1 MMSYQPKSY
10 RKFLASI
17 TAVAVVASMA
27 VPAASADTTS
37 TAQTKKFSDVKDD
50 FWAAQEIYSLVEK
63 GIIKGYQDNTYK
75 PNQSIIR
82 GHVANLLT
90 TALNLTVPSD
100 LKAFDDVDSKSEFA
114 KGAAATKAAGIFQGY
129 DKRFNANGALT
140 REQMASVLV
149 RAFDLKTPVKG
160 QEIKFTDFEKIGSA
174 HQADVLVL
182 AQNGITL
189 GNKDGSFDP
198 QGAVTRASFAV
209 FLERALKTLD
219 KDTYD
224 LAVMHTNDTHANLDS
239 VAKKAAAIKD
249 FRAKNQ
255 NSLLIDAGDVMSGTL
270 YFNEF
275 KGQADLEFMNVI
287 GYDVMTFGNHEFD
300 LGSSDEGLKALA
312 DFVKAAKFPFVSANV
327 DFSKDSLFDGV
338 YKGGTYT
345 DKPENGNIYSGI
357 VKEVDGEKIGIFGLT
372 TVDTPDIS
380 SPGKVEFLDYLAKA
394 EEAVTNLEKA
404 GVDKIVAVSHL
415 GYDDNPAIDNDL
427 ELAKLVDGIDIIVG
441 GHTHTK
447 LDKPVLINKDENGKE
462 KEPTVIV
469 QANEYNKFLGTLDV
483 EFDENGVIVGYAG
496 ELITI
501 ADQKEDPETAT
512 LLKGYSSKIDKI
524 KNTETGAEA
533 VNQLENPRQSDGKV
547 SVSVRSNETPLGNLI
562 SDGMLA
568 KAKEFFPET
577 VIAVNNGGGI
587 RAGIDKGPITLGD
600 ILTTMPFGNT
610 LATMKIKGSVLKE
623 ALEHSVKEA
632 PKEHGGFLHVAGMKF
647 TYDSSKAVGER
658 VVSVE
663 VEEEKGVFT
672 PLDLDKEYVIAT
684 STFTAKGGDSFSMF
698 AKAYEEGRVTDLGYT
713 DWSNFL
719 DYVVKLKTVDPK
731 VEGRIID
738 LAQTKK

>member
-1 MMSYQPKSY
+1 MSYNPRSY

-17 TAVAVVASMA
+17 TTAAVVASMV
-27 VPAASADTTS
+27 VPVVSTNAS
-37 TAQTKKFSDVKDD
+37 TATQTKKFPDVKDD
-50 FWAAQEIYSLVEK
+50 FWAAKEIYSLVEK

-82 GHVANLLT
+82 GHVANLIT
-90 TALNLTVPSD
+90 EALELPIPTE
-100 LKAFDDVDSKSEFA
+100 LKSFDDVSASSQFA
-114 KGAAATKAAGIFQGY
+114 KGAAATKAAGIFKGY
-129 DKRFNANGALT
+129 ENKFGANDVLT

-160 QEIKFTDFEKIGSA
+160 EEVKFTDTDKISSV
-174 HQADVLVL
+174 HQADVKTL
-182 AQNGITL
+182 AQNKITI

-198 QGAVTRASFAV
+198 QAPVTRASFAV

-219 KDTYD
+219 NDTYD
-224 LAVMHTNDTHANLDS
+224 LSIMHTNDTHANLDS
-239 VAKKAAAIKD
+239 VAKRTTAIKKV
-249 FRAKNQ
+249 RAKRSS
-255 NSLLIDAGDVMSGTL
+255 SLLIDAGDVMSGTL

-275 KGQADLEFMNVI
+275 KGKADLAFMNAV

-300 LGSSDEGLKALA
+300 LGSTPEGHQALA
-312 DFVKAAKFPFVSANV
+312 DFVKSAKFPFVSANI
-327 DFSKDSLFDGV
+327 DFSKDTLFNGI
-338 YKGGTYT
+338 YKGGTIA

-357 VKEVDGEKIGIFGLT
+357 IKEVDGEKVGIFGLT

-380 SPGKVEFLDYLAKA
+380 SPGEIEFLDYLAKA
-394 EEAVTNLEKA
+394 EEAVADLEKA
-404 GVDKIVAVSHL
+404 GVDKIIAVSHL
-415 GYDDNPAIDNDL
+415 GYDDNPEIDNDL
-427 ELAKLVDGIDIIVG
+427 ELAKLVDGIDVIVG

-447 LDKPVLINKDENGKE
+447 LDKPVLISKDENSKE

-496 ELITI
+496 ELISI
-501 ADQKEDPETAT
+501 AEEKEDEETAV
-512 LLKGYSSKIDKI
+512 LLKGYSSKIEEL
-524 KNTETGAEA
+524 KNTEIGAEA
-533 VNQLENPRQSDGKV
+533 VNKLDNPRQSDGDGK
-547 SVSVRSNETPLGNLI
+547 VSVRSTETPLGNLI

-568 KAKEFFPET
+568 KAKEYFPKT
-577 VIAVNNGGGI
+577 VIAVNNGGSI
-587 RAGIDKGPITLGD
+587 RAEINQGPITLGE

-610 LATMKIKGSVLKE
+610 LAVMTLKGSELIA

-647 TYDSSKAVGER
+647 TYDSSKSVGER

-663 VEEEKGVFT
+663 VEEEAGVFT
-672 PLDLDKEYVIAT
+672 PLDPAKDYVIAT
-684 STFTAKGGDSFSMF
+684 STFTAKGGDSFKVF
-698 AKAYEEGRVTDLGYT
+698 EKAYNEGRVTDLGHT
-713 DWSNFL
+713 DWSNFR
-719 DYVVKLKTVDPK
+719 DYLVQLKSVDPK

-738 LAQTKK
+738 LATKK

>member
-1 MMSYQPKSY
+1 MSYQPKLY

-37 TAQTKKFSDVKDD
+37 TVQTKKFSDVKDD
-50 FWAAQEIYSLVEK
+50 YWAAKEIYSLVEK

-75 PNQSIIR
+75 PNQPIIR

-114 KGAAATKAAGIFQGY
+114 KGAAATKAAGIFEGY
-129 DKRFNANGALT
+129 DKRFNAKGVLT

-149 RAFDLKTPVKG
+149 RAFNLKTPVKG
-160 QEIKFTDFEKIGSA
+160 QEIKFTDSKKIGSA
-174 HQADVLVL
+174 HQADVIVL

-239 VAKKAAAIKD
+239 VAKKATAIKD
-249 FRAKNQ
+249 FRAKNK

-275 KGQADLEFMNVI
+275 KGQADLEFMNII

-300 LGSSDEGLKALA
+300 LGSTAEGHKALA
-312 DFVKAAKFPFVSANV
+312 DFVKSAKFPFVSANV
-327 DFSKDSLFDGV
+327 DFSKDTLFNGL

-380 SPGKVEFLDYLAKA
+380 SPEKVEFLDYLAKA
-394 EEAVTNLEKA
+394 EEAVANLEKA

-441 GHTHTK
+441 GHTHTQ
-447 LDKPVLINKDENGKE
+447 LNKPVLINKDENGKE

-501 ADQKEDPETAT
+501 ADRKEDPETAT
-512 LLKGYSSKIDKI
+512 LLKGYSSKIDEI
-524 KNTETGAEA
+524 KNTETGAVA
-533 VNQLENPRQSDGKV
+533 VNKLENPRQSDGKV

-568 KAKEFFPET
+568 KAKEYFPKT

-587 RAGIDKGPITLGD
+587 RAEIDKGPITLGE
-600 ILTTMPFGNT
+600 ILTTMPYGNT
-610 LATMKIKGSVLKE
+610 LAVMTLKGTELIA
-623 ALEHSVKEA
+623 ALEHSVKET
-632 PKEHGGFLHVAGMKF
+632 PKESGGFLHVSGMKF
-647 TYDSSKAVGER
+647 TYDSSKPVGER
-658 VVSVE
+658 VISVE
-663 VEEEKGVFT
+663 VAEEEGKFT
-672 PLDLDKEYVIAT
+672 PLDKAKEYVIAT
-684 STFTAKGGDSFSMF
+684 STFTAKGGDGYSMF
-698 AKAYEEGRVTDLGYT
+698 AKAYEEGRVTDLGHT

-738 LAQTKK
+738 LAPTKK

>member
-1 MMSYQPKSY
+1 MSYQPKSY

-37 TAQTKKFSDVKDD
+37 TVQTKKFSDVKDD
-50 FWAAQEIYSLVEK
+50 YWAAKEIYSLVEK
-63 GIIKGYQDNTYK
+63 GIIRGYEDNTYK
-75 PNQSIIR
+75 PEQPIIR
-82 GHVANLLT
+82 GHVANLLVA
-90 TALNLTVPSD
+90 ALELPTPSD
-100 LKAFDDVDSKSEFA
+100 LTAFDDIDEASLFA
-114 KGAAATKAAGIFQGY
+114 KAAAATKAAGIFLGN
-129 DKRFNANGALT
+129 DNKFNANGVLT

-149 RAFDLKTPVKG
+149 RAFDLKTPVKAVDVS
-160 QEIKFTDFEKIGSA
+160 FTDWASISPS
-174 HQADVLVL
+174 HQENVRLL
-182 AQNGITL
+182 AQHGITT
-189 GNKDGSFDP
+189 GKEDGSFDP
-198 QGAVTRASFAV
+198 RGAVTRASFAV

-219 KDTYD
+219 QNTYD
-224 LAVMHTNDTHANLDS
+224 LSIMHTNDTHANLDS
-239 VAKKAAAIKD
+239 VAKRATAIKD
-249 FRAKNQ
+249 FRAKKP

-275 KGQADLEFMNVI
+275 KGKADLEFMNEI

-300 LGSSDEGLKALA
+300 LGSTPEGHQALA
-312 DFVKAAKFPFVSANV
+312 DFVKSAKFPFVSANIN
-327 DFSKDSLFDGV
+327 FSKDKLFNGI
-338 YKGGTYT
+338 YKGGTT
-345 DKPENGNIYSGI
+345 AEPENGNIYSGI

-380 SPGKVEFLDYLAKA
+380 SPGEIEFLDYLAKA
-394 EEAVTNLEKA
+394 EEAVRELEKA

-483 EFDENGVIVGYAG
+483 EFDENGIIVGYAG

-501 ADQKEDPETAT
+501 ADQKEDAETAA
-512 LLKGYSSKIDKI
+512 LLKGYSSKIEEL
-524 KNTETGAEA
+524 KNTEIGAVA
-533 VNQLENPRQSDGKV
+533 VNELANPRQSDGDGT
-547 SVSVRSNETPLGNLI
+547 VSVRSNETPLGNLI
-562 SDGMLA
+562 SDGMLE
-568 KAKEFFPET
+568 KAKEFFPKT
-577 VIAVNNGGGI
+577 VIAVNNGGSI
-587 RAGIDKGPITLGD
+587 RAKIDQGPITLGE

-610 LATMKIKGSVLKE
+610 LAVMTLKGSELIE

-632 PKEHGGFLHVAGMKF
+632 PKEHGGFLQVAGMKF
-647 TYDSSKAVGER
+647 TFDSSKPVGKR

-663 VEEEKGVFT
+663 VEEEKGAFT
-672 PLDLDKEYVIAT
+672 PLDPTKDYVIAT
-684 STFTAKGGDSFSMF
+684 STFTAKGGDGFKMF

-713 DWSNFL
+713 DWSNFR
-719 DYVVKLKTVDPK
+719 DYLVKLKNVDPK
-731 VEGRIID
+731 IEGRIID
-738 LAQTKK
+738 LAQTEK